1 MFAIKEVE
9 ALINLNSEIIQVN
22 EEKESVKR
30 QLNVIN
36 SKHLDT
42 LKKINQLQIERAK
55 ILIEN
60 TNLEIRTNDLIKSEP
75 I

>member
-1 MFAIKEVE
+1 LFAIKEVE